1 MVCRN
6 ELELRDSRE
15 SKGKKREVIGIKL
28 SWLCN
33 NMWLWEVKNCLFQ
46 QMLIL
51 SASPFSI
58 LLQSL
63 QKWQFECYWNEIKW
77 DHKISKWITVNIGL
91 NGKFC
96 CICNLID
103 NGLKKCWIVL
113 ITDVPTAVTSSW
125 MWNIVVKMCFLSL
138 FTRFCLFL
146 CIKYHKLSRSVEWHQ
161 IIFSEESKSC
171 RNILMRSVY
180 PLLCCAMLCCWH
192 VMY

>member
-1 MVCRN
+1 MSFLADANLISFSNFYPPSVLTKVTIWMLLEWN
-6 ELELRDSRE
+6 KMKWSEL
-15 SKGKKREVIGIKL
+15 
-28 SWLCN
+28 
-33 NMWLWEVKNCLFQ
+33 
-46 QMLIL
+46 
-51 SASPFSI
+51 
-58 LLQSL
+58 
-63 QKWQFECYWNEIKW
+63 KW
-77 DHKISKWITVNIGL
+77 DHKISKRITVNIGL

-180 PLLCCAMLCCWH
+180 PLLCCTVLLTCDVLVQRCDTLCGAVLTLPYGC
-192 VMY
+192 